1 MNIQYSGCFHHMTNH
16 AQFCKKS
23 VDSKFPPVIVIIV
36 IVIVIAIVIVIV
48 SNSSL
53 NKFYALS
60 MPISILLGTAGGMS
74 ENHLT
79 VSI

>member
-1 MNIQYSGCFHHMTNH
+1 MNIQYSGCFHHVTNH

-23 VDSKFPPVIVIIV
+23 VDAKFPPV
-36 IVIVIAIVIVIV
+36 
-48 SNSSL
+48 SNSFL

-60 MPISILLGTAGGMS
+60 MPISILLGTAGGMR

>member
-1 MNIQYSGCFHHMTNH
+1 MSIQYSGCFHHVTNH

-23 VDSKFPPVIVIIV
+23 VDSKFPPV
-36 IVIVIAIVIVIV
+36 
-48 SNSSL
+48 SNSFL

-60 MPISILLGTAGGMS
+60 MPISILLGTAGGMR